1 MKNLGICSF
10 ILFLSV
16 TFGACRERSSGKFS
30 GKDGQQYNQWHV
42 IGPGGGGGVFKPTL
56 SPFNE
61 NFVLTHC
68 DMTGAYLSH
77 DGGRTWKMKNLWN
90 VPLDFEFDPAD
101 SNTVYTATQ
110 GFLHGED
117 RGSGISLL
125 LRSSDSG
132 ETWEICYPDI
142 SSAGKAEKIQSS
154 RIRISEL
161 VEGAID
167 GNIQKVEVDPEDNEC
182 IYLGIAPLFEFMGG
196 RGSQSLPSEV
206 YVVSTSDRGRTWQ
219 RLATFPGTEVLA
231 LFPGA
236 DSEKLIAFSDRACVH
251 IDKSGGSMTA
261 FSMPSERIIII
272 DGGKSNNG
280 FLIYAQVPFTAG
292 RKGGMLLSSDL
303 GKSWRQINEGLLSEN
318 EKDPLPSFRQALA
331 VCENRAETAYIGI
344 DFPRKDSVGRNDP
357 FYCIYKT
364 EDAGK
369 KWEPV
374 LVSSS
379 RRGYITG
386 NFSGSWMEESYDPG
400 WGGSP
405 IDLGVAPNNPDVC
418 YAGDNGKAY
427 RTADGGKTWVQ
438 VYSHNN
444 PDGSYASN
452 GLNVTTCY
460 GVHFDPYDRD
470 HFFISYTDIGLFHT
484 FSGGKSWYHSLE
496 GIPHNWQNTCYDIE
510 FDPGVRGRVW
520 SAWANAHDLPRTKM
534 FGGRGFGGYEGG
546 VAVSEDGGLTWKKSS
561 EGLPGNSICTNVL
574 LDPASPENNRTLYV
588 SVFDRGVYKTED
600 DGKTW
605 NIVNN
610 GFGKNLFAW
619 QLRQNSRGRLFALFA
634 RGESA
639 GKTVDGAVY
648 YSDDKAATW
657 TQLKLPENVNGPHD
671 LLVDPL
677 NPDIMYVSC
686 WPRSD
691 LGSDAKGGVIKTT
704 DGGKSWTRIFD
715 ERIRVNAAGMDSR
728 NPEIIYINTFQNAAY
743 RSEDSGETW
752 QRIEGYRFK
761 WGQRPVPD
769 VNNPGMLYLTTY
781 GGSVFHGPAKGI
793 PGIPDDITNMPEG
806 WW

>member
-344 DFPRKDSVGRNDP
+344 DFPGRIP
-357 FYCIYKT
+357 WGAMIRFT
-364 EDAGK
+364 AFT
-369 KWEPV
+369 
-374 LVSSS
+374 
-379 RRGYITG
+379 RR
-386 NFSGSWMEESYDPG
+386 
-400 WGGSP
+400 
-405 IDLGVAPNNPDVC
+405 
-418 YAGDNGKAY
+418 
-427 RTADGGKTWVQ
+427 R
-438 VYSHNN
+438 
-444 PDGSYASN
+444 
-452 GLNVTTCY
+452 
-460 GVHFDPYDRD
+460 
-470 HFFISYTDIGLFHT
+470 
-484 FSGGKSWYHSLE
+484 
-496 GIPHNWQNTCYDIE
+496 
-510 FDPGVRGRVW
+510 
-520 SAWANAHDLPRTKM
+520 
-534 FGGRGFGGYEGG
+534 
-546 VAVSEDGGLTWKKSS
+546 
-561 EGLPGNSICTNVL
+561 
-574 LDPASPENNRTLYV
+574 
-588 SVFDRGVYKTED
+588 
-600 DGKTW
+600 
-605 NIVNN
+605 
-610 GFGKNLFAW
+610 
-619 QLRQNSRGRLFALFA
+619 
-634 RGESA
+634 
-639 GKTVDGAVY
+639 
-648 YSDDKAATW
+648 
-657 TQLKLPENVNGPHD
+657 
-671 LLVDPL
+671 
-677 NPDIMYVSC
+677 
-686 WPRSD
+686 
-691 LGSDAKGGVIKTT
+691 
-704 DGGKSWTRIFD
+704 
-715 ERIRVNAAGMDSR
+715 
-728 NPEIIYINTFQNAAY
+728 
-743 RSEDSGETW
+743 
-752 QRIEGYRFK
+752 
-761 WGQRPVPD
+761 
-769 VNNPGMLYLTTY
+769 
-781 GGSVFHGPAKGI
+781 
-793 PGIPDDITNMPEG
+793 MPEKVG
-806 WW
+806 AGACIFVTQGLYYW